1 MLGLVALVIV
11 LVLLAL
17 ANLDARPMKG
27 WVRGAAQGQGIAL
40 DYDAGRVTLGGLRF
54 AKIQIASPSQDTVIA
69 PQLISVAAIEGR
81 WSLLSKRVDEL
92 VIRDVALTVVR
103 DADGTTSLDRWL
115 AAMPPSTTPAEPSE
129 PLSALASSLVP
140 PGVEAHARIEGV
152 TLTVIDRDGQG
163 VVVNR
168 MVLTGLTAKLDVA
181 DGGVAVALGP
191 APLRLV
197 IEPVVAE
204 AGAAT
209 AGKREAVIDL
219 SAALK
224 LGANGHGE
232 VSLGAVLQRQS
243 FAPVLPPLKDLVSLG
258 ATLDFVPKDKRTLVR
273 VQKLRLLD
281 GAATLTADVRAED
294 VVIAGAPGIRP
305 VIEQLALRVDLPAI
319 ARAVPP
325 ELGPLEAEGE
335 PIVVTVKDAAVAP
348 SPQGTLA
355 ASGTLA
361 RVRYKA
367 VAIRALRLGVDAAPV
382 GRDGAR
388 GELRV
393 AVGEL
398 AMPDLTVRDVEV
410 TVGGD
415 HPASAATAVALG
427 MWPVAATARA
437 TVGAVE
443 TPEQR
448 VQGVVVTAKANAR
461 SATAL
466 DAELTADVASVE
478 VAGPPPVGKVRRAPS
493 PAMSVQ
499 GVHVEVAA
507 RDIALGAVPMAST
520 GTLRVQGTVAGAR
533 DATGLRAK
541 AVAFSADAALAQNAA
556 ARATV
561 KLDAEQLVVPG
572 LGVQLGPSFA
582 GGPVHAELEA
592 PEIAL
597 VMADPARSRGKA
609 QLAARYGGATVE
621 GTASGSADEVAWD
634 LNVRAPRLGPSRN
647 VVVGSRGTLRP
658 ATTQIAHDT
667 QIQVGPTTLPDA
679 ALRGAKVHL
688 VSSGTLQK
696 HEAKISVAVDAPTS
710 GGKAFPSAKLDI
722 AAKADLGRGA
732 VDVHLKGVEPAAD
745 LHLIASLDAK
755 RSIQWQAKGKLS
767 GLAAAAVMLPPG
779 PDWSRLALE
788 IDGRG
793 VASGIVAR
801 MDAGMPVLVAD
812 PATALRGHQA
822 LKVTVRDV
830 HYEDAALTR
839 ADVDVVTLQA
849 EVDLGASR
857 KASVS
862 LDVPAFAAVSSGV
875 KLGAKAL
882 AVRLDATLGGQGVVR
897 AVDAK
902 LSVRAASATQSA
914 APWYEVADPTIEVT
928 VTGDPEATMA
938 VAMHVANP
946 GGGTAFDAS
955 GDLERGRVTPGAGV
969 VARNSLALEGTVV
982 QTLDRLDAAP
992 GKLKARGAVRVPFRV
1007 ESGDLSLFRAVARI
1021 ALDHVAVELPEAKVR
1036 VAEINGELP
1045 ILQEVVLGPGG
1056 VELVGQG
1063 ERGPFS
1069 QLRFPDYRPFV
1080 GAADYLTIGEIEVKG
1095 RALGPVAGNMRVDH
1109 DVVALDQLELAALGG
1124 KITGQFL
1131 GQWRGIDSQ
1140 VVFRGKIT
1148 GLRAPVPGKPA
1159 NAGEPLDANL
1169 AITLTPYRY
1178 GLEGRAELVRISRD
1192 HLRAL
1197 LDVWDPY
1204 RADVAAN
1211 RVRLALLAG
1220 FPKQVRLRF
1229 ASGFAALAVELGG
1242 LAGVVRIDELTGL
1255 PIGPALA
1262 FWLAP
1267 LLEH

>member
-1 MLGLVALVIV
+1 
-11 LVLLAL
+11 
-17 ANLDARPMKG
+17 
-27 WVRGAAQGQGIAL
+27 
-40 DYDAGRVTLGGLRF
+40 
-54 AKIQIASPSQDTVIA
+54 
-69 PQLISVAAIEGR
+69 
-81 WSLLSKRVDEL
+81 
-92 VIRDVALTVVR
+92 
-103 DADGTTSLDRWL
+103 
-115 AAMPPSTTPAEPSE
+115 MPPSTSTEPSD

-140 PGVEAHARIEGV
+140 PGVEAHARVEGV
-152 TLTVIDRDGQG
+152 TLTVIDRDGKGAAVQ
-163 VVVNR
+163 R
-168 MVLTGLTAKLDVA
+168 MTLTGLTAKAEVV
-181 DGGVAVALGP
+181 DGGVALALGP
-191 APLRLV
+191 GPLRLA
-197 IEPVVAE
+197 IAPMLAE
-204 AGAAT
+204 APGTKAAQ
-209 AGKREAVIDL
+209 REAVIDL
-219 SAALK
+219 SGALK

-232 VSLGAVLQRQS
+232 IKLDAALQRQTL
-243 FAPVLPPLKDLVSLG
+243 APVLPAIKELVSLG
-258 ATLDFVPKDKRTLVR
+258 ATFDFVPTDKRTLVH

-294 VVIAGAPGIRP
+294 IVVAGAPGIRP
-305 VIEQLALRVDLPAI
+305 VVEQLALRIDLPAI

-325 ELGPLEAEGE
+325 ALGPLEAEGE
-335 PIVVTVKDAAVAP
+335 PIVVTVKDAAIAP

-361 RVRYKA
+361 RVRYRDI
-367 VAIRALRLGVDAAPV
+367 AIRALRLGVDAAPV

-393 AVGEL
+393 TVGEL
-398 AMPDLTVRDVEV
+398 AMPDLTVREVEV
-410 TVGGD
+410 TLGGD
-415 HPASAATAVALG
+415 HPASAATAVAPG
-427 MWPVAATARA
+427 MWPVGVTARA
-437 TVGAVE
+437 TVGEVE
-443 TPEQR
+443 TPAQR
-448 VQGVVVTAKANAR
+448 VRGVVVTAKANAR
-461 SATAL
+461 SASTL
-466 DAELTADVASVE
+466 DGELVAEVASIE
-478 VAGPPPVGKVRRAPS
+478 SSSVAPAGQAGAARRPPPGG
-493 PAMSVQ
+493 MSVQ

-507 RDIALGAVPMAST
+507 KDIALGAAPLAST
-520 GTLRVQGTVAGAR
+520 GTLHLQGTVAGAR
-533 DATGLRAK
+533 DAAGLRAK
-541 AVAFSADAALAQNAA
+541 SVSFTADAALAHNAP

-561 KLDAEQLVVPG
+561 KLDAEQLIVPG
-572 LGVQLGPSFA
+572 LGGQLGPAFA

-597 VMADPARSRGKA
+597 VAADPARSRGQA
-609 QLAARYGGATVE
+609 RFAARYGGATVE
-621 GTASGSADEVAWD
+621 GTASGSADEVAWN
-634 LNVRAPRLGPSRN
+634 LNVRAPRLGPSRA
-647 VVVGSRGTLRP
+647 VVVSSRGTLLP
-658 ATTQIAHDT
+658 ANTQISHDT
-667 QIQVGPTTLPDA
+667 QVEVGPTTLPTA
-679 ALRGAKVHL
+679 ALRGAKVHV

-696 HEAKISVAVDAPTS
+696 HEAKISVAVDAPSS
-710 GGKAFPSAKLDI
+710 GGKAFPSAKFDVV
-722 AAKADLGRGA
+722 ATADLGRGA

-745 LHLIASLDAK
+745 LHLVASLDAK
-755 RSIQWQAKGKLS
+755 RSIRWQATGKLT

-779 PDWSRLALE
+779 PDWSRLAFE

-793 VASGIVAR
+793 IASGIVAR
-801 MDAGMPVLVAD
+801 IDGGMPVLVAD
-812 PATALRGHQA
+812 PVTALRGHQA
-822 LKVTVRDV
+822 LTVTVRDV
-830 HYEDAALTR
+830 HYEDAARTR
-839 ADVDVVTLQA
+839 ADVDVATLQA
-849 EVDLGASR
+849 DVDLGATR
-857 KASVS
+857 KASVA

-882 AVRLDATLGGQGVVR
+882 AVRLDATLGGHGVVR

-902 LSVRAASATQSA
+902 LTVRAASATQSA
-914 APWYEVADPTIEVT
+914 APWYELADPSIEVT
-928 VTGDPEATMA
+928 VTGDPEATLA

-946 GGGTAFDAS
+946 GAGTAFDAS
-955 GDLERGRVTPGAGV
+955 GDLERGHVTPGAGV
-969 VARNSLALEGTVV
+969 VARNSVALEGTLV

-992 GKLKARGAVRVPFRV
+992 GKLKARGTVRVPFRI

-1021 ALDHVAVELPEAKVR
+1021 ALEHVAVELPQAKIR

-1080 GAADYLTIGEIEVKG
+1080 GAADYLTIGELEVKG
-1095 RALGPVAGNMRVDH
+1095 RALGPVAGNARVDH
-1109 DVVALDQLELAALGG
+1109 DVIALDQLELAALGG

-1131 GQWRGIDSQ
+1131 GQLRGIDSQ
-1140 VVFRGKIT
+1140 VVFRGKLT

-1159 NAGEPLDANL
+1159 SAGEPLDANV

-1178 GLEGRAELVRISRD
+1178 GLEGRAEIVRIGRD

-1267 LLEH
+1267 ILEP